1 MLFRSYGR
9 PPRLLPNM
17 AGTGP
22 MYHFVRDLEL
32 PTAGAGV
39 GYPESRA
46 HAPDENIR
54 IADFILGTRHV
65 AAILDGFAGE

>member
-1 MLFRSYGR
+1 
-9 PPRLLPNM
+9 
-17 AGTGP
+17 
-22 MYHFVRDLEL
+22 MYHFVRDLGL
-32 PTAGAGV
+32 PTTGAGV

-54 IADFILGTRHV
+54 IGDFILGTKHV